1 MKSKLQSPATGV
13 GANAAIAAS
22 FNPSIC
28 MPSKSQSPTHPAT
41 MSWNDAQEFIEHL
54 DQTEDHRRY
63 RLPMEA
69 DWGYAASAGT
79 TTAEAKRKLVNGN
92 PF

>member
-1 MKSKLQSPATGV
+1 
-13 GANAAIAAS
+13 
-22 FNPSIC
+22 
-28 MPSKSQSPTHPAT
+28 